1 MTADASPPATSR
13 ADTAVPAEGLSWL
26 GFGQELIAI
35 LKDHRR
41 EPEQS
46 ADAKRATKKSAGAE
60 QRLPLAIARFTAA
73 LDQPSVFSTLVS
85 NVGLRADEAQVFA
98 LLLSVEVD
106 ASLHL
111 EVAALQR
118 DAARN
123 RLTLGTIVEA
133 FAGESGHCGV
143 LAVAPDSSLAR
154 AGMIELHP
162 DGPWSDHLVAV
173 HPSIV
178 WALLGDTSADPG
190 LPPVIARA
198 ETEEIGGSYLTI
210 VSGDDIIRRR
220 QAAVRHTLGSRFI
233 VVSAPTDEAGWTAV
247 VREATVTGAGVVLEV
262 DDSLSALGRRWI
274 ERATHVAWAV
284 SSRRDLAL
292 DDIPRR
298 RWAAVQAETHPVTD
312 AEWATVIGADVE
324 RGHHLTPSQLD
335 SVGRVLPAVDG
346 DVDRAVRRLA
356 SGGLETLARRI
367 RPTRSWGDI
376 VLSPDRKHLL
386 RSIVDRYVHADTVY
400 RTWGFSTT
408 ASHGLV
414 ALFSGPSGTGKTL
427 AAEVIAFELGLD
439 VFKLDL
445 SSVVSKYIG
454 ETEKNL
460 ELVFDAAGAGNMV
473 LFFDEADALFG
484 KRSEVKDARDRYAN
498 IEVSYLL
505 QRLEA
510 YEGLVV
516 MATNFEKNVDDA
528 FLRRIHARIEFEL
541 PGPPERATIW
551 RQNLPAAAP
560 VGELDID
567 WLAES
572 FEITGG
578 SIRNAVVHAAFIAAS
593 SGRQIDTEVAAIG
606 VAREY
611 RKVGRLLK
619 AADFGHYLDAVTA
632 TMPGV
637 E

>member
-1 MTADASPPATSR
+1 MTADTSPAATAPA
-13 ADTAVPAEGLSWL
+13 ATALSWL
-26 GFGQELIAI
+26 GFGQEMVAI
-35 LKDHRR
+35 LKTARGLV
-41 EPEQS
+41 E
-46 ADAKRATKKSAGAE
+46 
-60 QRLPLAIARFTAA
+60 PLAGSRDSTEPVVSERRRSAIEGFVNA
-73 LDQPSVFSTLVS
+73 LSEPSAFSMLVS
-85 NVGLRADEAQVFA
+85 NVGLDADEAQVFA
-98 LLLSVEVD
+98 LLLAVEVD
-106 ASLHL
+106 ASLHF

-118 DAARN
+118 DNARN

-133 FAGESGHCGV
+133 FTGAAGHRGV
-143 LAVAPDSSLAR
+143 LAVAPDSALAR
-154 AGMIELHP
+154 AGMIELHA

-173 HPSIV
+173 HPSVV
-178 WALLGDTSADPG
+178 WALLGDTSVDPG
-190 LPPVIARA
+190 LPPVIARID
-198 ETEEIGGSYLTI
+198 TDQIGGSSLTV
-210 VSGDDIIRRR
+210 VSGEDVIRRR
-220 QAAVRHTLGSRFI
+220 QAAILHTLGSRFI
-233 VVSAPTDEAGWTAV
+233 VVAAPADEAGWTAL

-262 DDSLSALGRRWI
+262 DDALPAVGRRWI
-274 ERATHVAWAV
+274 ERAAHVAWAV

-298 RWAAVQAETHPVTD
+298 AWLAVQAETHPVTD
-312 AEWATVIGADVE
+312 VEWTSVIGSDLG
-324 RGHHLTPSQLD
+324 RTHHLTPSQLD
-335 SVGRVLPAVDG
+335 RVGRVLPAVDG

-367 RPTRSWGDI
+367 RPRRSWGDI
-376 VLSPDRKHLL
+376 VLSPDRKQLL
-386 RSIVDRYVHADTVY
+386 RSIVDRYIHADTVY

-516 MATNFEKNVDDA
+516 MATNFEKNVDEA

-593 SGRQIDTEVAAIG
+593 SGRPIDTEIAAIG

-619 AADFGHYLDAVTA
+619 AADFGVYHDAVTA
-632 TMPGV
+632 TTASA

>member
-1 MTADASPPATSR
+1 MTADEATP
-13 ADTAVPAEGLSWL
+13 TTQPISWL

-35 LKDHRR
+35 VKAGR
-41 EPEQS
+41 EALDS
-46 ADAKRATKKSAGAE
+46 AAKVAKRRATLGDRVAVATERFSSVLDEPSAFA
-60 QRLPLAIARFTAA
+60 
-73 LDQPSVFSTLVS
+73 TLVS
-85 NVGLRADEAQVFA
+85 NIGLTLDEAHVFA
-98 LLLSVEVD
+98 LLLAVEVD

-118 DAARN
+118 DSARN

-133 FAGESGHCGV
+133 FSTIEGHSGV
-143 LAVAPDSSLAR
+143 LAVAPDSPLAR

-178 WALLGDTSADPG
+178 WALLGDTSVDPA
-190 LPPVIARA
+190 LPPVVARVD
-198 ETEEIGGSYLTI
+198 TDEIGGSSLTI
-210 VSGDDIIRRR
+210 VSGDDVIRRR
-220 QAAVRHTLGSRFI
+220 QAALRATLGARFI
-233 VVSAPTDEAGWTAV
+233 VVSAPTDEAGWAAV

-262 DDSLSALGRRWI
+262 DDALSPLGRRWI
-274 ERATHVAWAV
+274 ERATHIAWSI
-284 SSRRDLAL
+284 SSRRDLPL

-298 RWAAVQAETHPVTD
+298 AWAAVQAESHPVTD
-312 AEWATVIGADVE
+312 AEWDAVIGVGSE

-335 SVGRVLPAVDG
+335 RVGRVLPAVAG

-367 RPTRSWGDI
+367 RPERGWDDI

-427 AAEVIAFELGLD
+427 AAEVIANELGLD

-516 MATNFEKNVDDA
+516 MATNFEKNVDEA

-541 PGPPERATIW
+541 PAAAERATIW

-560 VGELDID
+560 VGELDIG
-567 WLAES
+567 WLANQ

-578 SIRNAVVHAAFIAAS
+578 SIRNAVVHAAFIAAAT
-593 SGRQIDTEVAAIG
+593 GRSIDTEIAAIG

-619 AADFGHYLDAVTA
+619 SVDFGPYLDAVTA
-632 TMPGV
+632 SV
-637 E
+637 VDAD

>member
-1 MTADASPPATSR
+1 MTADDATPTRQSI
-13 ADTAVPAEGLSWL
+13 SWL
-26 GFGQELIAI
+26 GFGQEMIAI
-35 LKDHRR
+35 VKVGR
-41 EPEQS
+41 EALDPAIE
-46 ADAKRATKKSAGAE
+46 AATGRA
-60 QRLPLAIARFTAA
+60 AISDRVAAATERFASA
-73 LDQPSVFSTLVS
+73 LDQPSAFATLVS
-85 NVGLRADEAQVFA
+85 NIGLTVDEAQVFA
-98 LLLSVEVD
+98 LLLAVEVD
-106 ASLHL
+106 ALLHL

-118 DAARN
+118 DSARN
-123 RLTLGTIVEA
+123 RLTLGTIVET
-133 FAGESGHCGV
+133 FDGHSGV

-154 AGMIELHP
+154 AGMIEVHA

-178 WALLGDTSADPG
+178 WALLGDTSVDPA
-190 LPPVIARA
+190 LPAVLARVD
-198 ETEEIGGSYLTI
+198 TDEIGGSYLTI
-210 VSGDDIIRRR
+210 VSGEDIIRRR
-220 QAAVRHTLGSRFI
+220 QAAVSSTLGARFI
-233 VVSAPTDEAGWTAV
+233 VVSAPADEAGWAAV

-262 DDSLSALGRRWI
+262 DDTLPAAGRRWI
-274 ERATHVAWAV
+274 ERATHIPWSV
-284 SSRRDLAL
+284 SSRRDLTL

-298 RWAAVQAETHPVTD
+298 AWTAVQADSHPVTD
-312 AEWATVIGADVE
+312 AEWAAAIGADVD

-335 SVGRVLPAVDG
+335 RVGRILSAVNG

-356 SGGLETLARRI
+356 SGGLESLARRI
-367 RPTRSWGDI
+367 RPERGWGDI
-376 VLSPDRKHLL
+376 VLSPDRKQLL

-427 AAEVIAFELGLD
+427 AAEVIANELGLD

-516 MATNFEKNVDDA
+516 MATNFEKNVDEA

-541 PGPPERATIW
+541 PGPAERAAIW

-567 WLAES
+567 WLSNS

-578 SIRNAVVHAAFIAAS
+578 SIRNAVVHAAFIAAAT
-593 SGRQIDTEVAAIG
+593 GRPIDTEVAAIG

-619 AADFGHYLDAVTA
+619 AADFGAYLDAVTA
-632 TMPGV
+632 SSAEPESTDAT